1 VRPVLR
7 DAAARLR
14 RRPARAL
21 LAALGVFAAAAMLGT
36 AVVVS
41 LGLSTGFERAA
52 SRSGLP
58 DVIAHFDPQPLARV
72 DRRLAALPNL
82 AGRSYRYG
90 ALHVPLGADGHDSP
104 RGDVEVTGTGRRGY
118 AIVAGRDA
126 REGAP
131 EVVVERGLAR
141 AWGFGPGES
150 LHVGRL
156 GFLRVVGEAVAP
168 DNVAF
173 PLASAPR
180 VYLTRSYLER
190 RFGREPVPMV
200 NEALVWV
207 HDRRALDVT
216 LAQARATSFGISG
229 LRFVTRDGI
238 RVLVD
243 QAAGI
248 VVALLV
254 AISLV
259 ALAVAGVMLAASA
272 RAEVARSLPA
282 MGIRRALGFSR
293 ARVVAAHGAEAALV
307 AAPAAAL
314 GLTAGALLAAGPS
327 GRLLEALNELPPGAA
342 TLAPLA
348 AAWIAVLAL
357 VTAGS
362 TWPAWRSAGAAPAAL
377 LRGAELPSRPPARS
391 RGGLAALGVRLVAAR
406 RARLAA
412 TVAVL
417 TVASAFLAL
426 MLALGSLLTSLE
438 QDPGSVGKRYALTVS
453 APSGLAPAV
462 RALPGVAAV
471 APRLEMQAADS
482 FSLGETL
489 KLVAYPGDHT
499 AFEAPALASGR
510 RVRADGEAEVGLGL
524 ASALGLEPGAVL
536 AAQLSTGREARFR
549 VVGIVRALDN
559 DGRIAYVRP
568 PRLLAAGAPAADKL
582 AVRVRPGTSAETVR
596 AELAALTSTDGSPP
610 AVASATGAATS
621 TSAPFLGTV
630 AALVRA
636 IAALDALVCLF
647 AVGQALALSARE
659 RRGTVALLRALGT
672 GRAGLARLFGG
683 SAAAL
688 VVPAALLGVLLE
700 RFVFGPLV
708 ARLAAGYVTLPLTA
722 GPLEIALVLLG
733 LGGLAAGA
741 ALWTAWR
748 AERDPITAGLREE

>member
-1 VRPVLR
+1 MRAVLL

-14 RRPARAL
+14 GRPGRAL
-21 LAALGVFAAAAMLGT
+21 LAALGIAAAAAMLGT

-41 LGLSTGFERAA
+41 LGLSTGFDRAA
-52 SRSGLP
+52 RRAELP
-58 DVIAHFDPQPLARV
+58 DVIAHFDSQPLTRV

-82 AGRSYRYG
+82 AGRAYRYS
-90 ALHVPLGADGHDSP
+90 ALHVPLGADGHESS
-104 RGDVEVTGTGRRGY
+104 RGDVEVTGAGRRGY
-118 AIVAGRDA
+118 AVVAGRDA
-126 REGAP
+126 REGAA

-141 AWGFGPGES
+141 AWGFGPGEW

-156 GFLRVVGEAVAP
+156 GFVRVVGEAVAP

-207 HDRRALDVT
+207 HDARALDVT
-216 LAQARATSFGISG
+216 LAQARATSYGIGG
-229 LRFVTRDGI
+229 LRFVTRDGV

-259 ALAVAGVMLAASA
+259 ALAVAAVMLAASA

-293 ARVVAAHGAEAALV
+293 ARVAAAHGAEAALV

-314 GLTAGALLAAGPS
+314 GLAAGALLAAGPS

-342 TLAPLA
+342 SLAPLA
-348 AAWIAVLAL
+348 GAWLAVLVL

-362 TWPAWRSAGAAPAAL
+362 TWPAWRSAGAPPAAL
-377 LRGAELPSRPPARS
+377 LRGAELRARPPARA
-391 RGGLAALGVRLVAAR
+391 RGGLAALGVRLLAAR

-417 TVASAFLAL
+417 AVAAGFLAL
-426 MLALGSLLTSLE
+426 MLALGSLLVSLE
-438 QDPGSVGKRYALTVS
+438 RDPGSVGKRYQLTVS
-453 APSGLAPAV
+453 GGLDLAPAV
-462 RALPGVAAV
+462 RALPGVAA
-471 APRLEMQAADS
+471 AQPRLEVLAADS

-489 KLVAYPGDHT
+489 KLVAYPGDHA
-499 AFEAPALASGR
+499 AFEAPPLASGR
-510 RVRADGEAEVGLGL
+510 RVRADGEAEVGTGL
-524 ASALGLEPGAVL
+524 ASALGLEPGGTL
-536 AAQLSTGREARFR
+536 AAQLPSGREARFR

-568 PRLLAAGAPAADKL
+568 GRLLAAGAAPADKL
-582 AVRVRPGTSAETVR
+582 AVRVSPGASLDAVR
-596 AELAALTSTDGSPP
+596 AELGALSSPGTDAPVVATAAG
-610 AVASATGAATS
+610 GATS

-630 AALVRA
+630 AGLVRA
-636 IAALDALVCLF
+636 VAGLDALVCLF
-647 AVGQALALSARE
+647 AIGQALALSARE

-672 GRAGLARLFGG
+672 GRAGLARLFAGT
-683 SAAAL
+683 AAAL
-688 VVPAALLGVLLE
+688 VIPAALLGVLLE
-700 RFVFGPLV
+700 RFVFAPLV
-708 ARLAAGYVTLPLTA
+708 ARLAAGYVSLPLGA
-722 GPLEIALVLLG
+722 GPLQVALVVAG
-733 LGGLAAGA
+733 LGVLAAVA
-741 ALWTAWR
+741 AAWTAAR
-748 AERDPITAGLREE
+748 TEREPIVAGLREE